1 MALAFS
7 YITDTKQISFSEDSD
22 FWITGV
28 NSLSSNEIA
37 ISETQGVGQIGSTR
51 SAQSIKP
58 KDLTVSGIL
67 FGDLSKNREQLLAAI
82 RPEAA
87 ARFVITDDSGSWYL
101 EGTPSRTPLIE
112 ETPVQQAFQ
121 FVFHAPYPYWR
132 SMDDINTILAGV
144 DALFQFPL
152 NTGGSWY
159 ISRYEK
165 SLFKRIVNSGNEPVA
180 VTVIMEADAKVLQP
194 EVRIVETGSFLRITK
209 TMEAGERIVICT
221 VYGQKSVT
229 CYHSDGTKEN
239 GFRHLSPDSDMN
251 MELMPGV
258 NTLRYIAAEN
268 REGLRV
274 TVSAPKG
281 VRAGV

>member
-7 YITDTKQISFSEDSD
+7 YITDTHRLSFSEHSD

-28 NSLSSNEIA
+28 NSLSANEIT

-58 KDLTVSGIL
+58 RDITISGL
-67 FGDLSKNREQLLAAI
+67 LLGNLDKNRRMLLATVK
-82 RPEAA
+82 PEKS
-87 ARFVITDDSGSWYL
+87 ARFILTDGDESWYL
-101 EGTPSRTPLIE
+101 EGTPSRTPLME

-132 SMDDINTILAGV
+132 SVDTINTLLAGI

-159 ISRYEK
+159 ISRYET
-165 SLFKRIVNSGNEPVA
+165 SLFKRIINSGDEPVA
-180 VTVIMEADAKVLQP
+180 VTVTMEADAQVKKP
-194 EVRIVETGSFLRITK
+194 EVRIVETGAFLRITK
-209 TMEAGERIVICT
+209 TMEAGERFVVCT
-221 VYGQKSVT
+221 VYGQKSVI
-229 CYHSDGTKEN
+229 YHHGNGAEEN
-239 GFRHLSPDSDMN
+239 GFRYLSPDSDMN
-251 MELMPGV
+251 MELLPGV
-258 NTLRYIAAEN
+258 NTLRYIAEEN

-274 TVSAPKG
+274 SVSAPKG